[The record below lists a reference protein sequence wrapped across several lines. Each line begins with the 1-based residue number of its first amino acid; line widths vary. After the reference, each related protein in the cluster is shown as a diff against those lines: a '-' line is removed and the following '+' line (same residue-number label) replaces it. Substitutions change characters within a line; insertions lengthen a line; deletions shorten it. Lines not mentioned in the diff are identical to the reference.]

1 MFFSVD
7 VGSMPQRYSPEA
19 LTAKL
24 VSFDTVSDRSNLPL
38 VDFVSAYL
46 AGYGVEG
53 IRLPD
58 ASGEKAALF
67 ATIGPRDKGGVC
79 LSGHVDVVPVEGQA
93 WTSPPFEASLRD
105 GRLYGRGSADMK
117 GFVATALSL
126 VPEFLEANLAT
137 PIHLCLSYDEEIT
150 CHGSLDAIRRFGRD
164 LPKPVACIVGEPTGM
179 EVVNAQK
186 SLASYVTTVTGQPAH
201 SAMPALGANAL
212 HAAAQVIVELDRIAD
227 ELRERGDPSGRFDP
241 PYSTVQAG
249 LIRSG
254 EAVNIIPAHATVVW
268 ECRGVPS
275 LDTDEVPERIR
286 RFSRD
291 VVGPKLRR
299 TVPAATI
306 ETELGVMV
314 PELAPDPGSLVETL
328 ALRLAGRNRT
338 HAVSYGTEAGHFQKG
353 GVPTVICGP
362 GSIEQAHRADEW
374 IALSELEACA
384 GFLRGLAAALSA

>member
-1 MFFSVD
+1 
-7 VGSMPQRYSPEA
+7 MPQRYSPEE

-24 VSFDTVSDRSNLPL
+24 VSFDTVSDRSNLRL

-46 AGYGVEG
+46 AGYGVES

-58 ASGEKAALF
+58 ASGDKAALF

-93 WTSPPFEASLRD
+93 WTSPPFEASVRD

-126 VPEFLEANLAT
+126 VPEFLEASLAT

-179 EVVNAQK
+179 QVVDAQK

-254 EAVNIIPAHATVVW
+254 EAVNIVPAHATVVW

-275 LDTDEVPERIR
+275 LDPAEVPERIR

-291 VVGPKLRR
+291 VVEPKLRR

-314 PELAPDPGSLVETL
+314 PELAPDPGSFVETL

-374 IALSELEACA
+374 IALSELDACA